1 MHGNKN
7 RLIVIHRPQTNKE
20 GSMSLILSI
29 IRNALLAIGSGGA
42 VAGWFT
48 DQEWAT
54 VVSAA
59 LVIGSA
65 IWKWIERRKHV
76 AE

>member
-1 MHGNKN
+1 MSRNT
-7 RLIVIHRPQTNKE
+7 RTMIIHRPQKQE
-20 GSMSLILSI
+20 GKMSLILSI

-42 VAGWFT
+42 VAGWFS

-54 VVSAA
+54 VVSAI
-59 LVIGSA
+59 LIIGSA
-65 IWKWIERRKHV
+65 VWKLIERRKHA

>member
-1 MHGNKN
+1 MQTN
-7 RLIVIHRPQTNKE
+7 RLVTIYRPQNE
-20 GSMSLILSI
+20 EAGMEVILSI

-54 VVSAA
+54 IVSAA
-59 LVIGSA
+59 LVIVSA
-65 IWKWIERRKHV
+65 IWKWIERRKHA